1 MALVSWS
8 RIFLNIL
15 SLSLSGALIGAVI
28 LLIHPLT
35 ERVFSRKW
43 NYYIWF
49 LVMLRLLIPAQ
60 LFPAFSQN
68 IDVDVF
74 YITTENNVARTDDK
88 SGYGSMEAVEF
99 PHGTERTGTEKSAQF
114 PDGVADIGG
123 VEPVRDIGEIQSL
136 PGAGDVAKVTG
147 EEKLLSETDD
157 MEESMTG
164 RDSRYGARRILWK
177 ICMEILGII
186 WFTGMIATF
195 FFKMRNY
202 RRFIAGMKRH
212 CVPLRDENLL
222 SIAETISDELHV
234 RRMPLL
240 YESAEIISPVTFG
253 LWRSKIVLPKE
264 ENCDIKQDELIL
276 RHELVHVA
284 RKDIGYKWLYQ
295 ILLCIHW
302 FCPLFYWIGRRME
315 IDCELAC
322 DEAVLA
328 GVSQEQRKW
337 YGNMLLNIAQKKVA
351 YCDSGFSTMFM
362 KGKKDMKKRLNGILF
377 YKKQTLGRFVLSL
390 CVFGAA
396 MVLTA
401 CGGITFSA
409 SETSDSDMSDFSAAD
424 SGTTDNS
431 FFDVIKGAMWDASS
445 DVMNAVANQTG
456 EAWKVY
462 DDDGL
467 LVGEDK
473 CDLWSA
479 YNYSGGDKEI
489 RGSSMAINGSDSL
502 KILYAETDT
511 DIRINSSFKLADGK
525 FKVVHIDPDGNVAT
539 INDTGVSTS
548 LAVTMKKGRNVI
560 KMAGQGAKLKS
571 LWVSFSGLDEKL
583 FSHIYYSEW
592 DERKGQ
598 IIEKVKAGETVE
610 KEQVMEVIVYME
622 AAEVSEAFSVLLKQ
636 GVSFDKE
643 ELCDFLIYGDRSA
656 GAYLVEA
663 VKDGSIAP
671 PDVKILK
678 ELTPYL
684 EGTAIVELLNA
695 LPGEDFLG
703 ALKETMFYLSDK
715 ELEECLLTYLEEGG
729 ELSYAQFH
737 ELEYYLSED
746 TIRKLDEAGR

>member
-1 MALVSWS
+1 MTLISWS

-35 ERVFSRKW
+35 EKVFSKRW

-49 LVMLRLLIPAQ
+49 LVMLRLLIPVQ
-60 LFPAFSQN
+60 LFPTFSQN
-68 IDVDVF
+68 IEVDAF
-74 YITTENNVARTDDK
+74 YAAEENNVARIDNE
-88 SGYGSMEAVEF
+88 SGDRSMEAAEF
-99 PHGTERTGTEKSAQF
+99 PHETENTGADKSVQS
-114 PDGVADIGG
+114 PDRVADIEGMQP
-123 VEPVRDIGEIQSL
+123 VEPMRDIGEIQFL
-136 PGAGDVAKVTG
+136 PGASDVARFTG

-164 RDSRYGARRILWK
+164 RDSRSATGHILWR

-186 WFTGMIATF
+186 WFLGMVATF

-202 RRFIAGMKRH
+202 RRFIAGMKMH

-222 SIAETISDELHV
+222 SIAGSLSDELHV

-240 YESAEIISPVTFG
+240 YESVEIVSPVTFG
-253 LWRSKIVLPKE
+253 LWQSKIVLPKE
-264 ENCDIKQDELIL
+264 ENRDIEQDSLIL

-328 GVSQEQRKW
+328 GVSQAQRKH

-351 YCDSGFSTMFM
+351 YFDSGFSTMFM

-390 CVFGAA
+390 CVFGVA

-409 SETSDSDMSDFSAAD
+409 SETAD
-424 SGTTDNS
+424 SGMADSGATDNS
-431 FFDVIKGAMWDASS
+431 FFDVIKGTMWGASS
-445 DVMNAVANQTG
+445 DVMNAVADRMG

-462 DDDGL
+462 DDDEL
-467 LVGEDK
+467 LAGEDK

-479 YNYSGGDKEI
+479 NNYSGGDKEI

-502 KILYAETDT
+502 KILYAEADT
-511 DIRINSSFKLADGK
+511 DIRINSSFKLVDGK

-539 INDTGVSTS
+539 VNDTGVSTS
-548 LAVTMKKGRNVI
+548 LSVTMKKGRNVI

-571 LWVSFSGLDEKL
+571 LWVSFSGLDEKM

-592 DERKGQ
+592 NERTGQ
-598 IIEKVKAGETVE
+598 IIEKVKAGEPVE

-622 AAEVSEAFSVLLKQ
+622 AAEVSEAFDLLLKQ

-656 GAYLVEA
+656 GAYLTEA
-663 VKDGSIAP
+663 VKDGSIEP
-671 PDVKILK
+671 PDIKTLK

-695 LPGEDFLG
+695 LPGEDFLE
-703 ALKETMFYLSDK
+703 ALKETMFYLSEK

-746 TIRKLDEAGR
+746 TIRKLDEAGK